1 MVFVSVHGNGVQV
14 FCFDALSQVFISGN
28 LGSGKSCELMI
39 SGCLGILSDPPAARR
54 GSQCGKYTMR
64 YGWLSIGSFYAAGA
78 VKRRLE
84 QVRPDS
90 AFWSS
95 EMSMGL
101 TVKPADSMRSRVL
114 GKEAGKIT

>member
-1 MVFVSVHGNGVQV
+1 
-14 FCFDALSQVFISGN
+14 
-28 LGSGKSCELMI
+28 MI
-39 SGCLGILSDPPAARR
+39 SDCLGILGDSPGARR
-54 GSQCGKYTMR
+54 GSQCGKYTIR
-64 YGWLSIGSFYAAGA
+64 YGWLSIGSFYVDGV

-95 EMSMGL
+95 EMLIGA

-114 GKEAGKIT
+114 GKEAGKTI